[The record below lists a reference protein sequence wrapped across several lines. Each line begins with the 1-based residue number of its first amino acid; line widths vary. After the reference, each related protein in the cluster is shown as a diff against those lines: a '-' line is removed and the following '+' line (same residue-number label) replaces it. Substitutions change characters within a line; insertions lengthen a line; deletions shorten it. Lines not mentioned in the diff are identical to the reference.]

1 MKKSSEIFKFVKLH
15 HLLNFLKI
23 YIHFSVNQTLLP
35 VMVWIHGGGFFAGS
49 ASPAFY
55 GPEHLLDHDIIL
67 VSINYRVGPLSFLTL
82 ENDELPGN
90 LALRDQ
96 ILALEWIQES
106 IKYFGGD
113 PDKVTIAGEW
123 DFICGIYLSLES
135 YKTQS
140 LK

>member
-1 MKKSSEIFKFVKLH
+1 MDSRWGI
-15 HLLNFLKI
+15 
-23 YIHFSVNQTLLP
+23 
-35 VMVWIHGGGFFAGS
+35 FAGS

-55 GPEHLLDHDIIL
+55 GPEYLLDHNIIL

-96 ILALEWIQES
+96 ILALEWIQEN

-113 PDKVTIAGEW
+113 PDKVTIAGECYN
-123 DFICGIYLSLES
+123 CGSTLPALSS
-135 YKTQS
+135 
-140 LK
+140 

>member
-1 MKKSSEIFKFVKLH
+1 
-15 HLLNFLKI
+15 
-23 YIHFSVNQTLLP
+23 
-35 VMVWIHGGGFFAGS
+35 MVWIHGGGFFAGS

-96 ILALEWIQES
+96 ILALEWIQEN

-113 PDKVTIAGEW
+113 PDKVTIAGEYFFLRVGQNNFGNKIPIIPYI
-123 DFICGIYLSLES
+123 DGRIIMIRLICLES
-135 YKTQS
+135 IFFFGI
-140 LK
+140 L

>member
-1 MKKSSEIFKFVKLH
+1 MLKKSFEIFNFYKWR
-15 HLLNFLKI
+15 LLFNFLKTFVL
-23 YIHFSVNQTLLP
+23 FSVNQTLLP

-96 ILALEWIQES
+96 ILALEWIQEN
-106 IKYFGGD
+106 IQYFGGD
-113 PDKVTIAGEW
+113 SDKVTIAGE
-123 DFICGIYLSLES
+123 
-135 YKTQS
+135 
-140 LK
+140 

>member
-1 MKKSSEIFKFVKLH
+1 MLKKSFEIFKFHKWS
-15 HLLNFLKI
+15 HLFQNSF
-23 YIHFSVNQTLLP
+23 IHFSVNQTSWP

-49 ASPAFY
+49 ASPSFY

-96 ILALEWIQES
+96 ILALEWIQEN

-113 PDKVTIAGEW
+113 PDKVTIAGE
-123 DFICGIYLSLES
+123 
-135 YKTQS
+135 
-140 LK
+140 

>member
-1 MKKSSEIFKFVKLH
+1 
-15 HLLNFLKI
+15 
-23 YIHFSVNQTLLP
+23 
-35 VMVWIHGGGFFAGS
+35 MVWIHGGGFFAGS

-96 ILALEWIQES
+96 ILALEWIQEN

-123 DFICGIYLSLES
+123 DFSCGSTLPALLS
-135 YKTQS
+135 QRVNF
-140 LK
+140 